1 MEITPWEKANQR
13 LGKTASLLKKHAGG
27 WEWVGA
33 MGAMRTV
40 FAMRAEG
47 AAMALLH
54 TEQIME
60 MGAMGVDGNGWE
72 LWEPSGRLGGMG
84 IKKVKRITFH
94 FFRLRGY

>member
-1 MEITPWEKANQR
+1 
-13 LGKTASLLKKHAGG
+13 
-27 WEWVGA
+27 

-60 MGAMGVDGNGWE
+60 MGGMGAM
-72 LWEPSGRLGGMG
+72 GGMG
-84 IKKVKRITFH
+84 GMGAIRAVGGNERD
-94 FFRLRGY
+94 GQ

>member
-1 MEITPWEKANQR
+1 
-13 LGKTASLLKKHAGG
+13 
-27 WEWVGA
+27 
-33 MGAMRTV
+33 MGAIRAV

-84 IKKVKRITFH
+84 IKK
-94 FFRLRGY
+94 

>member
-1 MEITPWEKANQR
+1 
-13 LGKTASLLKKHAGG
+13 
-27 WEWVGA
+27 
-33 MGAMRTV
+33 MRAV

-84 IKKVKRITFH
+84 IKKSEKDYFSLFSSSRILSILMVALMAASVWSASSA
-94 FFRLRGY
+94 RVL

>member
-1 MEITPWEKANQR
+1 
-13 LGKTASLLKKHAGG
+13 
-27 WEWVGA
+27 
-33 MGAMRTV
+33 MRAV

-72 LWEPSGRLGGMG
+72 LWEPSGQLGQWE
-84 IKKVKRITFH
+84 
-94 FFRLRGY
+94 

>member
-1 MEITPWEKANQR
+1 
-13 LGKTASLLKKHAGG
+13 
-27 WEWVGA
+27 
-33 MGAMRTV
+33 MRAV

-72 LWEPSGRLGGMG
+72 LWEPCGRLGRMG
-84 IKKVKRITFH
+84 I
-94 FFRLRGY
+94 